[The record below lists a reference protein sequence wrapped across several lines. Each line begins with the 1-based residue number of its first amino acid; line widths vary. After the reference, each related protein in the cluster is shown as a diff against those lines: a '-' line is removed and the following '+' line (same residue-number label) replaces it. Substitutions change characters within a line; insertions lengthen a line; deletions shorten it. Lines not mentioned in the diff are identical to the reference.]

1 MWYRRPYSRVQEP
14 LGSWL
19 STRVLGRRDGC
30 SLLPRSLCAL
40 FHRLAPVLP
49 SWPHR
54 GLNIFPGA
62 EHCLRASPETTL
74 TGGFFIAVLE
84 RVEVPR

>member
-1 MWYRRPYSRVQEP
+1 MWYAMPCSRAQEP
-14 LGSWL
+14 SGGGSLPGSRGGRLL
-19 STRVLGRRDGC
+19 SFAYEPVLF
-30 SLLPRSLCAL
+30 LL
-40 FHRLAPVLP
+40 HRLAPVLP

-54 GLNIFPGA
+54 GLCTFPGA

-84 RVEVPR
+84 RVEVPG

>member
-1 MWYRRPYSRVQEP
+1 MWYGTPCSRAQEP
-14 LGSWL
+14 SGCRFPPGSW
-19 STRVLGRRDGC
+19 GGA
-30 SLLPRSLCAL
+30 AL
-40 FHRLAPVLP
+40 FSLVWKSVLFFPHRLAPVLP

-54 GLNIFPGA
+54 GLSTFLGS